1 MNKIASRITA
11 AVMAASI
18 ALSLTA
24 CGEKEVYASKDNI
37 YSSQK
42 VELPGGLDYIN
53 RMLYANEKFYIVGD
67 KSHTEGEGEN
77 MVYSSE
83 TVMQIVDLEG
93 NLVKEAVLT
102 SNDGTSNTSRY
113 ITSMNMDSNGNLV
126 AIENYYEWNETTG
139 ESKDGYFLKTI
150 SGEGEVLSEL
160 DLADFKEQAMKET
173 GEDWFY
179 PENFTFTSD
188 GTMLISSNGMIFGVD
203 DNGGMKYVI
212 KNESVNDNSWMGG
225 MYKAGDG
232 RIFTMYTTG
241 QEIDGEYITES
252 KLYEI
257 DYANQKLG
265 TEYAYEMN
273 GQIMTGTDEYD
284 LLITRDSGLVGYD
297 IETGESE
304 VIIDWLKSGIDTTA
318 MDSNGTTV
326 LPDGRILCLTYDYD
340 FQGGGYSWSTDDLVI
355 NILTK
360 VDPADIPDKKLVKIY
375 ALYLDV
381 GVKRQIVEF
390 NKTNELY
397 KIELTSYDDYAAKSY
412 NDAIT
417 KMNNDMI
424 SGNIPD
430 IIVLNNE
437 LPVDSYISKGLL
449 ADLYQFMDKDET
461 INKEDYLQ
469 NIFDAYSVD
478 GKLYELVPSF
488 NITTLV
494 GKSSVVGE
502 EEGWTMD
509 EFIAL
514 VDANPEA
521 MVFGYEMTRDNVF
534 MTLISNCY
542 DSYIDTATGD
552 CHFDSDEF
560 IKVLELANRFPKEID
575 WDALYEDSNYW
586 TEQETRF
593 RDNKALVSEWY
604 MNNFRAIRE
613 MEMATFG
620 EKITF
625 KGYPGA
631 NGNGASINASTSV
644 AITSKAANP
653 DGAWEFIKYFLSDEY
668 QNEMEW
674 QYPIKIS
681 ALEAQ
686 MEKAKERPYW
696 VDENG
701 ENQYYD
707 NTYWIANQE
716 IKIDVNTDEDNQRVL
731 DFIKSTTNV
740 SRYDREI
747 YKIIEEEAA
756 PYFEGQKTA
765 QEVADIIQNR
775 VSNYI
780 AENM

>member
-11 AVMAASI
+11 AVMAVGM
-18 ALSLTA
+18 ALSLTS
-24 CGEKEVYASKDNI
+24 CGKKEVYASKDNI

-53 RMLYANEKFYIVGD
+53 RMLYSNEKFYIVGD

-77 MVYSSE
+77 MTYTSE
-83 TVMQIVDLEG
+83 TLLQVVDLEG

-102 SNDGTSNTSRY
+102 SNDGTSNSSRY
-113 ITSMNMDSNGNLV
+113 ISSLNMDNDGNLV
-126 AIENYYEWNETTG
+126 AIESSYEWNETTG
-139 ESKDGYFLKTI
+139 ESKEGYFVKKFNTD
-150 SGEGEVLSEL
+150 GELLSEL
-160 DLADFKEQAMKET
+160 DLTKFSEAVKKET
-173 GEDWFY
+173 GQDWFY
-179 PENFTFTSD
+179 PENFTFAND
-188 GTMLISSNGMIFGVD
+188 GTMLISSNSMIFGVD
-203 DNGGMKYVI
+203 DNGGIKYVI
-212 KNESVNDNSWMGG
+212 KNEAANENSWMGG

-232 RIFTMYTTG
+232 RIFTMFSTG
-241 QEIDGEYITES
+241 RELDGEYVSES

-257 DYANQKLG
+257 DCEKQQLG
-265 TEYAYEMN
+265 AEYVYEMN
-273 GQIMTGTDEYD
+273 GQIMNGTDEHD

-326 LPDGRILCLTYDYD
+326 LPDGRILCLTYEYD
-340 FQGGGYSWSTDDLVI
+340 FNGGGYSWSTDDLVI

-360 VDPADIPDKKLVKIY
+360 VDPADIPDKKLIKIY

-390 NKTNELY
+390 NKTNEMY
-397 KIELTSYDDYAAKSY
+397 KIELTSYDDYATKSY
-412 NDAIT
+412 DEAL
-417 KMNNDMI
+417 KRMNNDMI

-461 INKEDYLQ
+461 INKEDYLT

-494 GKSSVVGE
+494 GKSSIVGE
-502 EEGWTMD
+502 EPGWTMD

-514 VDANPEA
+514 ADTHPEA

-534 MTLISNCY
+534 MTLVSNCY
-542 DSYIDTATGD
+542 DSYIDTATGK
-552 CHFDSDEF
+552 CNFNSDDF
-560 IKVLELANRFPKEID
+560 IKLLEFSSRFPKEID
-575 WDALYEDSNYW
+575 WDTLYEDDNYW
-586 TEQETRF
+586 MEQETRF
-593 RDNKALVSEWY
+593 RDNKALVMDQY
-604 MNNFRAIRE
+604 MSNFRTIRE
-613 MEMATFG
+613 MEMGNFG
-620 EKITF
+620 EPITF

-631 NGNGASINASTSV
+631 KGNGAAIDAYTSI
-644 AITSKAANP
+644 AITAKAANP

-668 QNEMEW
+668 QNELEW

-686 MEKAKERPYW
+686 MEKAKKRPFW

-701 ENQYYD
+701 EKQYYD
-707 NTYWIANQE
+707 NTYYIGGQE
-716 IKIDVNTDEDNQRVL
+716 IKIGENTDEDNQRVL
-731 DFIKSTTNV
+731 DLIKSTTNV
-740 SRYDREI
+740 SRYDRDI

-756 PYFEGQKTA
+756 PFFEGQKTA
-765 QEVADIIQNR
+765 KEVADIIQNR

>member
-24 CGEKEVYASKDNI
+24 CGKKEVYASKDNI

-77 MVYSSE
+77 MTYTSE
-83 TVMQIVDLEG
+83 TLLQVVDLSG
-93 NLVKEAVLT
+93 TLVKEVVLT
-102 SNDGTSNTSRY
+102 SNDGTSNASRY
-113 ITSMNMDSNGNLV
+113 INNLGMDNDGNLV
-126 AIENYYEWNETTG
+126 ALENSYEWNETTG
-139 ESKDGYFLKTI
+139 ESKESYFVKKFST
-150 SGEGEVLSEL
+150 EGELLSEL
-160 DLADFKEQAMKET
+160 DLEKFKEQALKET
-173 GEDWFY
+173 NQDWFY
-179 PENFTFTSD
+179 PENFTYAND

-203 DNGGMKYVI
+203 NNGGMKYVI
-212 KNESVNDNSWMGG
+212 KNEAANDNSWMGG

-232 RIFTMYTTG
+232 RLFTMFTTG
-241 QEIDGEYITES
+241 QDIDGEYITES

-257 DYANQKLG
+257 DCANQKLG
-265 TEYAYEMN
+265 TEYPYEMN
-273 GQIMTGTDEYD
+273 GQIMAGTDEHD

-340 FQGGGYSWSTDDLVI
+340 YQGGGYSWSTDDLVI

-360 VDPADIPDKKLVKIY
+360 VDPAEIPDKKLVKIY
-375 ALYLDV
+375 ALYLDI

-397 KIELTSYDDYAAKSY
+397 KIELTSYDDYATKSY
-412 NDAIT
+412 DEAL
-417 KMNNDMI
+417 KRMNNDMI

-461 INKEDYLQ
+461 INKEDYLT

-494 GKSSVVGE
+494 GKSSIVGE
-502 EEGWTMD
+502 EPGWTMD

-514 VDANPEA
+514 ADAHPEA
-521 MVFGYEMTRDNVF
+521 MVFGYEQTRDGVF

-542 DSYIDTATGD
+542 DSYIDTATGE
-552 CHFDSDEF
+552 CHFNSDDF
-560 IKVLELANRFPKEID
+560 IKLLEFSSRFPKEID
-575 WDALYEDSNYW
+575 WDTLYEDNNYW
-586 TEQETRF
+586 MEQESRF
-593 RDNKALVSEWY
+593 RDNKALVSDQY
-604 MNNFRAIRE
+604 MSNFRAIRE
-613 MEMATFG
+613 MEMGNFG
-620 EKITF
+620 EPITF

-631 NGNGASINASTSV
+631 KGNGATIDANTSI

-668 QNEMEW
+668 QSQFEW

-686 MEKAKERPYW
+686 MEKAKERPFW

-701 ENQYYD
+701 EKQYYD
-707 NTYWIANQE
+707 NTFYIGGQE
-716 IKIDVNTDEDNQRVL
+716 IKIGENTDEDNQRVL
-731 DFIKSTTNV
+731 DLIKSTTNV
-740 SRYDREI
+740 RRYDRDI

-765 QEVADIIQNR
+765 KEVADIIQNR